1 MKINY
6 FVILCFSWAFIGIL
20 TRTIILI
27 LGKKWNKWEENKV
40 YSKKKPIWLYLV
52 GVSAVSI
59 VAYTWYMVFT
69 NDVRFSWVIALLL
82 TLILIKV
89 FAQIFHYSKFR
100 EYVKKVMNDANTFK
114 KINIVVFL
122 FSVILVFLG
131 IGYMFLW

>member
-20 TRTIILI
+20 TRIIILI

-40 YSKKKPIWLYLV
+40 YPKKKPIWLYLV
-52 GVSAVSI
+52 GISAVSI

-69 NDVRFSWVIALLL
+69 NDVRFSWVITLLL

-89 FAQIFHYSKFR
+89 FTQIFNYSKFR

-114 KINIVVFL
+114 KINILVFL
-122 FSVILVFLG
+122 FSIILVFLG